1 MKKNVFSFCIYG
13 GNKKYY
19 FGLEENIRIIN
30 VFYPDFLIYI
40 YCGKSRLDD
49 FLNNLSIKYS
59 NVFLFDTNHD
69 GVINMVY
76 RYKPLTHNN
85 IFQCIIRD
93 ADSEVNERDRWCID
107 DFIKNHDEDIICQVT
122 RDHFWH
128 KSKITGGLS
137 FFKMYESAIID
148 LLQKKLIG
156 LFDKYD
162 NKTNLDNFIYG
173 SDENILN
180 EVIYPNIQN
189 NIIVYSNICVFI
201 NERYKNID
209 FINDGNNFCGNVIE
223 YVDSMNCDGIY
234 TKKYNFNYFEFDL
247 IEQLNWLSL
256 QNQYDIM
263 LKVIHEYQ
271 DNRELSY
278 EQYSK
283 ILDYTYIV
291 FFYKRNLIECMNI
304 YKQYYKYFITDH
316 MKHNSKYLYNLARD
330 LGYKIIG
337 TCDINIE
344 PKEKEIIIYFG
355 NYADDYLAY
364 PQSNKIYKHVMY
376 KDDIEL
382 DDFIAHSCWNRIDKI
397 YIMSLENEFERVNE
411 TILQLSYMNAPLNKI
426 HVYRAKKDTNLND
439 IYIGA
444 TKNHLDCIKM
454 MMDAMDKNNGHSITS
469 LFLEDDFIF
478 TSNIKK
484 NQNQL
489 SEFFNRNYDYDI
501 CFLSVSKYHKRED
514 LDDLLILSK
523 QSCTTSSGYL
533 LNNKTCEKV
542 FNVVN
547 EGYELL
553 LKNPDKSN
561 LYCIDR
567 YWTRLHHDNKLFIF
581 KDKLGFQKPSK
592 SKITGKLNIE
602 LD

>member
-1 MKKNVFSFCIYG
+1 
-13 GNKKYY
+13 
-19 FGLEENIRIIN
+19 
-30 VFYPDFLIYI
+30 
-40 YCGKSRLDD
+40 
-49 FLNNLSIKYS
+49 
-59 NVFLFDTNHD
+59 
-69 GVINMVY
+69 
-76 RYKPLTHNN
+76 
-85 IFQCIIRD
+85 
-93 ADSEVNERDRWCID
+93 
-107 DFIKNHDEDIICQVT
+107 
-122 RDHFWH
+122 
-128 KSKITGGLS
+128 
-137 FFKMYESAIID
+137 
-148 LLQKKLIG
+148 
-156 LFDKYD
+156 
-162 NKTNLDNFIYG
+162 
-173 SDENILN
+173 
-180 EVIYPNIQN
+180 
-189 NIIVYSNICVFI
+189 
-201 NERYKNID
+201 
-209 FINDGNNFCGNVIE
+209 
-223 YVDSMNCDGIY
+223 
-234 TKKYNFNYFEFDL
+234 
-247 IEQLNWLSL
+247 
-256 QNQYDIM
+256 
-263 LKVIHEYQ
+263 
-271 DNRELSY
+271 
-278 EQYSK
+278 
-283 ILDYTYIV
+283 
-291 FFYKRNLIECMNI
+291 
-304 YKQYYKYFITDH
+304 